1 MIDLDEIKQFF
12 PEAQQKNPLQYEYML
27 KEYFH
32 YRILD
37 LIFSGKQAGKLSF
50 IGGTNLRIVHRIG
63 RFSEDLD
70 FDYFNLERDEFMEM
84 TDEII
89 DRLSLEG
96 IDVRADDKEKD
107 RALKAFRRNLIFP
120 GLMYN
125 LGLSQDKLV
134 RLAAKGEKVASRV
147 EHADN
152 VAPALL
158 GGFVIVHRQRI
169 ISLNPENIG
178 IVAVHP
184 DIIVNT
190 RRARAILPKKL
201 SLEDISFNT
210 ASAAS
215 MVVGIMQEDISII
228 GKSMENRKIEESRS
242 RLIKGYKHVRKNA
255 MDAGATGVTISGSG
269 PTMIAVCEM
278 DQREYIAEAM
288 KKAFSNSGV
297 KSEAYITT
305 IGKGAEIIG

>member
-1 MIDLDEIKQFF
+1 MGTD
-12 PEAQQKNPLQYEYML
+12 YL
-27 KEYFH
+27 KVKVPAT
-32 YRILD
+32 
-37 LIFSGKQAGKLSF
+37 SA
-50 IGGTNLRIVHRIG
+50 
-63 RFSEDLD
+63 
-70 FDYFNLERDEFMEM
+70 
-84 TDEII
+84 
-89 DRLSLEG
+89 
-96 IDVRADDKEKD
+96 
-107 RALKAFRRNLIFP
+107 
-120 GLMYN
+120 N
-125 LGLSQDKLV
+125 LGAGFDVFGIALDKPYDIIEVEKSNMLEINITGRDAQFIPTDPKKNTAGRVAASLGKNVRITIHRYIPLSSGLGSSAAPAAGVAFALNEMYDMGMSQEKLV
-134 RLAAKGEKVASRV
+134 RFAAKGEKVASRV

-152 VAPALL
+152 VAPALM

-169 ISLNPENIG
+169 ISLTPENIG

-190 RRARAILPKKL
+190 RRARAILPKRL

-215 MVVGIMQEDISII
+215 MVVGIMQGDISLI

-255 MDAGATGVTISGSG
+255 MDAGAAGVTISGSG
-269 PTMIAVCEM
+269 PTMIAVCDM
-278 DQREYIAEAM
+278 DKREDIAEAM
-288 KKAFSNSGV
+288 KKAFSDSGV

>member
-125 LGLSQDKLV
+125 LGLSGHREKRFLIKVECEPHDFHYTPEKPLIQKFNVFTQIFAAPVDILLSMKTGALLERQKGRDFYDFMFLSGLTAPHFGYLEAKFGITSFEELYAAILARTESVDFAKKSDDFEKLV
-134 RLAAKGEKVASRV
+134 FDQAESKKVRLF
-147 EHADN
+147 
-152 VAPALL
+152 P
-158 GGFVIVHRQRI
+158 
-169 ISLNPENIG
+169 
-178 IVAVHP
+178 
-184 DIIVNT
+184 
-190 RRARAILPKKL
+190 
-201 SLEDISFNT
+201 
-210 ASAAS
+210 
-215 MVVGIMQEDISII
+215 
-228 GKSMENRKIEESRS
+228 
-242 RLIKGYKHVRKNA
+242 
-255 MDAGATGVTISGSG
+255 
-269 PTMIAVCEM
+269 
-278 DQREYIAEAM
+278 EYIRQKMLEL
-288 KKAFSNSGV
+288 
-297 KSEAYITT
+297 KS
-305 IGKGAEIIG
+305 K